1 LDRHQKEDTLVQS
14 SYRLSRE
21 LREKFQDC
29 LKREGL
35 KMNSV
40 VRDLILSWVEDK
52 DGTPRTE
59 ASSSHVEELR
69 AYLSW
74 LPVVALVK
82 GLRGRILFAN
92 PQFLRLIGKEDVIG
106 KRPEEYLRD
115 PRAAQ
120 LIEECDK
127 VAQKEKKPVVFV
139 EHLRF
144 RDETRRRMAIRFRIP
159 PQDEVELTGAVSF
172 DLDQVRSMT
181 PDVDPSSTTTKPRE
195 LPTHDADDLTRGYSG
210 GFLTRFV
217 HSLPA
222 AAAFQDFDGRFLC
235 VNEEYSKLAGKNRRD
250 IENRLPK
257 DIWEP
262 EFAGIMMLHE
272 EFVRRSGKPFVSV
285 EKIPTS
291 SGPVDWL
298 NIRFPI
304 FDEQKEKDQQRTV
317 HRTGTLGFDY
327 TWISKIID
335 KVLQLPEGKPP
346 SALVYSPEE
355 DAFHELD
362 VPRKSA
368 AHKAAH

>member
-1 LDRHQKEDTLVQS
+1 LDKYRKENEPVQS

-21 LREKFQDC
+21 LRQKFQDC

-52 DGTPRTE
+52 DDTPRTE
-59 ASSSHVEELR
+59 ASSPHVEELR
-69 AYLSW
+69 GYLHW

-92 PQFLRLIGKEDVIG
+92 PEFLKLIEPEADVIG
-106 KRPEEYLRD
+106 KRPEEYLKDSRT
-115 PRAAQ
+115 AQ

-127 VAQKEKKPVVFV
+127 LAQKEGQPVVFV
-139 EHLRF
+139 EHLLF
-144 RDETRRRMAIRFRIP
+144 GGKTHHRMAIRFPIP
-159 PQDEVELTGAVSF
+159 PQDEAELTGAVSF
-172 DLDQVRSMT
+172 DLDQVRRMS
-181 PDVDPSSTTTKPRE
+181 PAVDPDSTTTKPRE
-195 LPTHDADDLTRGYSG
+195 LPTHDADDLTQVYSG

-222 AAAFQDFDGRFLC
+222 AAAVQDVEGKFLC
-235 VNEEYSKLAGKNRRD
+235 VNDRYTELAGKNRRD
-250 IENRLPK
+250 IQNRASR
-257 DIWEP
+257 DIWPP
-262 EFAGIMMLHE
+262 EFADVMMLHGE
-272 EFVRRSGKPFVSV
+272 LVIQTEKSFVSV

-304 FDEQKEKDQQRTV
+304 FDEQKKLY
-317 HRTGTLGFDY
+317 RTGTLGFDY
-327 TWISKIID
+327 AWISKIID
-335 KVLQLPEGKPP
+335 KALDQLPDGEPP
-346 SALVYSPEE
+346 SALVYSPKENE
-355 DAFHELD
+355 FHKVD
-362 VPRKSA
+362 IPPKSA